1 MTTNMRTR
9 FEKGSAT
16 YICQNCGKRTR
27 AVGDE
32 KGSGLC
38 AHCYELEQWENKL
51 ADDGPDGIPAE
62 ILVELGYE
70 PESTDTAAA
79 TPDNVSGRVMGEQIS
94 KMTLDE
100 CQAFFRAW
108 AD

>member
-16 YICQNCGKRTR
+16 YICQNCGKLTR

-32 KGSGLC
+32 RGSCLC
-38 AHCYELEQWENKL
+38 VHCYELEQWENKL

-62 ILVELGYE
+62 ILAELGYE
-70 PESTDTAAA
+70 GDAPDTT